1 MSFLSVFDKY
11 GFKFEI
17 FFRYVRFSSVEGT
30 LDRSNANIAK
40 KKKKKWIA
48 MHLVR
53 EERFVESILIEI
65 GIQIHL
71 NLRIL
76 ITLTNNAL
84 NLMFTKQNTFKL

>member
-1 MSFLSVFDKY
+1 
-11 GFKFEI
+11 
-17 FFRYVRFSSVEGT
+17 
-30 LDRSNANIAK
+30 
-40 KKKKKWIA
+40 

-76 ITLTNNAL
+76 ITNNAL

>member
-1 MSFLSVFDKY
+1 
-11 GFKFEI
+11 
-17 FFRYVRFSSVEGT
+17 
-30 LDRSNANIAK
+30 
-40 KKKKKWIA
+40 